1 MRWKK
6 DGTFERKYDM
16 SKLGNIYIPA
26 RHSFLVP
33 RLVSFC
39 AIKLTY
45 KAIYWDASG
54 LTACCF
60 AIEDRRFFRIVTV
73 LSTVLVQANV
83 SPMI

>member
-1 MRWKK
+1 MKWKK

-16 SKLGNIYIPA
+16 SKLGNIYISA
-26 RHSFLVP
+26 RHGLPIP

-45 KAIYWDASG
+45 KAIYWDARW

-60 AIEDRRFFRIVTV
+60 SIEDRRLFRIVTV

-83 SPMI
+83 SLMI